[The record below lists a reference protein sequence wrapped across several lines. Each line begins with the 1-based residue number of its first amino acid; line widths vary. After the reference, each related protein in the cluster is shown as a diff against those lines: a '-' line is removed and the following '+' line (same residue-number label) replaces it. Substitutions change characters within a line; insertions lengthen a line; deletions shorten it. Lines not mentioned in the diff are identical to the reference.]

1 MKNEI
6 KMKSLGQFRNLDFS
20 IGPTP
25 SDATGMRCIDE
36 ALDLGRRM
44 LLRLGAVHILPKHYM
59 GERGCKQ
66 NISI

>member
-36 ALDLGRRM
+36 ALDLGRCS
-44 LLRLGAVHILPKHYM
+44 LLHLGAVHTLPNQIDEIYNQGGW
-59 GERGCKQ
+59 GE
-66 NISI
+66 

>member
-25 SDATGMRCIDE
+25 SDATGMCCIDE
-36 ALDLGRRM
+36 ALDLGRCS
-44 LLRLGAVHILPKHYM
+44 LFHLGAVHTLPKH
-59 GERGCKQ
+59 
-66 NISI
+66 

>member
-20 IGPTP
+20 IEPTP

-36 ALDLGRRM
+36 ALDLGRCS
-44 LLRLGAVHILPKHYM
+44 LLHLGAVHTLPKH
-59 GERGCKQ
+59 
-66 NISI
+66 